1 MYSRID
7 LFNLLF
13 ETKRLNRAVNYKAF
27 DPAYILTRYYVGLKK
42 ADNHS
47 KCIVSKT
54 KVDKNSI
61 KRSKRVNF

>member
-54 KVDKNSI
+54 KVDKNH
-61 KRSKRVNF
+61 